1 MFYAVDIGV
10 RAMNTEASKELHA
23 IIQDQRV
30 KRSWSQEQLA
40 KELGVPR
47 TAISQIENGE
57 RGVSSS
63 ELKKLCE
70 IFGVTADFLLGLE
83 NEPKVV
89 LGKAPAKKTLPVQE
103 RISVPHY
110 KVEKFKQ
117 VLLYLLER
125 CGGKPNVGETVVYK
139 LLYFADFNFYELFE
153 EQLTGATYRKLQF
166 GPVPREFSEIVKDMI
181 DHKELATVEDT
192 YYGYKQTRYIPLKKA
207 DLNHL
212 SAAEKTVLDSVV
224 ERFSDKS
231 AKWLSDYSHDDVPWK
246 ATAEKEVID
255 YELVFYRTPAYS
267 VRDDNGVDD

>member
-1 MFYAVDIGV
+1 
-10 RAMNTEASKELHA
+10 MNSKGSKELHT
-23 IIQDQRV
+23 IIQEQRS

-47 TAISQIENGE
+47 TAVSQIENEE
-57 RGVSSS
+57 RGVSSA

-70 IFGVTADFLLGLE
+70 IFTVTADFLLGLE
-83 NEPKVV
+83 SEPQVI
-89 LGKAPAKKTLPVQE
+89 LGKAPAEKSVAPQE

-125 CGGKPNVGETVVYK
+125 CGGKPNVGEMVLYK

-166 GPVPREFSEIVKDMI
+166 GPVPREFEEIAQEMVRN
-181 DHKELATVEDT
+181 KELLIEQGT
-192 YYGYKQTRYIPLKKA
+192 YHGKAQSRYVPLQKA
-207 DLNHL
+207 DLNMIT
-212 SAAEKTVLDSVV
+212 AAEKKVIDDVV
-224 ERFSDKS
+224 DRFSSRS
-231 AKWLSDYSHDDVPWK
+231 ARWLSEYSHEDTPWK
-246 ATAEKEVID
+246 ATEFKDVID

-267 VRDDNGVDD
+267 VRDYDESEDVEE